1 MTIKYLGEKIFLAEI
16 AASGQVWVAEN
27 SYHQVYTEEFDGGG
41 FSLPVWSKRE
51 KAADYLRNALLVG
64 PKYEPHAIDLKVF
77 TQAWLSDQ
85 AKGISEL
92 LINPDG
98 KSSRMLALT
107 SAEFQASQAL

>member
-1 MTIKYLGEKIFLAEI
+1 MTIEYLGEKVFLAEV

-27 SYHQVYTEEFDGGG
+27 VYHQVYTEEFDGNG

-51 KAADYLRNALLVG
+51 KAVDYLKNALLVG
-64 PKYEPHAIDLKVF
+64 PTYQPHAVDLKVF
-77 TQAWLSDQ
+77 TNAWLSDQ

-107 SAEFQASQAL
+107 SEEFQASQGS

>member
-1 MTIKYLGEKIFLAEI
+1 MTIEYLGEKIFLAEV

-27 SYHQVYTEEFDGGG
+27 SYHQVYTEEFDRSG
-41 FSLPVWSKRE
+41 FSLPVWSQRE
-51 KAADYLRNALLVG
+51 KAADYLKRALLVG
-64 PKYEPHAIDLKVF
+64 PKYEPHAVDLEVF
-77 TQAWLSDQ
+77 TKAWLSDQ

-107 SAEFQASQAL
+107 NEEFQASQAS